1 MDWLPTLVEITEVQS
16 NYIKVTNDEGTMQL
30 NRNDSRDINFQIG

>member
-30 NRNDSRDINFQIG
+30 NRNDSRDINF